1 MISDE
6 ITKLQEN
13 ENICKFMKFYY
24 HFFVGENWSI
34 SELFLTYGNY
44 KCNVLYLNLSGL
56 VKVQGVPKEM
66 SQQRLC

>member
-1 MISDE
+1 
-6 ITKLQEN
+6 
-13 ENICKFMKFYY
+13 MKFYY

-56 VKVQGVPKEM
+56 VKVQGNTDGGGGLKYYLFEKFRVDLLKNIKK
-66 SQQRLC
+66 S